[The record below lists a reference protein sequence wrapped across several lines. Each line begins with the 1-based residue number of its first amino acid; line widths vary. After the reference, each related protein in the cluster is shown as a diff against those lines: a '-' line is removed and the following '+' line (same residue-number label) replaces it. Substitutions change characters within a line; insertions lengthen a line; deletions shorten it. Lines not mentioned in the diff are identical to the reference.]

1 MTSEKV
7 DWKEIAAILHDALPQ
22 FDEMLSE
29 ANVPI
34 ADRSNRAFELIRATM
49 IKTPDDEAFLVS
61 EVHGRFR
68 IIVDDWYE
76 DRYGK
81 VDEGDQNSFGSVVM
95 LHGTPFGLRVPINFR
110 TKADEPKMI
119 WIGFPD
125 SVQPEEDPLR
135 WASCA
140 DAIKKLP
147 RNQQDDLLAEVTETA
162 NLVRS
167 INFDLRSLVHDSDQ
181 DVSDLAG
188 AIGSDL
194 RSSARHLCE
203 RNEAGLRSA
212 GWDAS
217 QATEKA
223 IKIFIRRKGQVP
235 PFTHDLENLAVR
247 AEALGA
253 PTIDRSSL
261 AAIPSSH
268 DATGM
273 RYGGQFK
280 LASALAAYKAALAIS
295 RVLLFAAKPDSKY
308 NVRQARFKIQQ
319 PPWFEFDVEGFRE
332 ELKSARDF

>member
-1 MTSEKV
+1 MTSKKA
-7 DWKEIAAILHDALPQ
+7 DWKEIAAILYDALPY
-22 FDEMLSE
+22 FGEMLRE

-49 IKTPDDEAFLVS
+49 IKTPDDEAFIVS

-68 IIVDDWYE
+68 IIVDDWY
-76 DRYGK
+76 RYGE
-81 VDEGDQNSFGSVVM
+81 VDDADRNSFGSVVIF
-95 LHGTPFGLRVPINFR
+95 HGTPFALRVPINFR
-110 TKADEPKMI
+110 TKADEPKMM

-135 WASCA
+135 WTSCA
-140 DAIKKLP
+140 NAIKKLP
-147 RNQQDDLLAEVTETA
+147 SDQQDSLRAEVTETA

-167 INFDLRSLVHDSDQ
+167 INFDLRSLEHECDQ

-188 AIGSDL
+188 AIGNDL
-194 RSSARHLCE
+194 RSSARHLCD
-203 RNEAGLRSA
+203 RNGAGLRSA

-223 IKIFIRRKGQVP
+223 IKIFIRQKGQVP
-235 PFTHDLENLAVR
+235 SFTHDLEKLAVS
-247 AEALGA
+247 AESLGA
-253 PTIDRSSL
+253 PSIDRSLL

-280 LASALAAYKAALAIS
+280 LSDALAAYRAALAIS
-295 RVLLFAAKPDSKY
+295 RDLLFAAKPDSKY

-319 PPWFEFDVEGFRE
+319 PPGSNSTLRA
-332 ELKSARDF
+332 SGRS